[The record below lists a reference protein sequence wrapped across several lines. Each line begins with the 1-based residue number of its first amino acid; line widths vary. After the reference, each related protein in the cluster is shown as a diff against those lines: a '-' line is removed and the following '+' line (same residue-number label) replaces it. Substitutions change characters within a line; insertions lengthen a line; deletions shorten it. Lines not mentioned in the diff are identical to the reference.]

1 MGSRVPRVF
10 ASLPGLCLGQPWV
23 GQSGD
28 GCISVACG
36 DVCSARIKGDRGVAD
51 LDRDRLDGRLSA
63 AQLCRCAVLACGDIS
78 ALRSRARAGLTRSS
92 RCASCEGSSRV
103 AERNR
108 SGNLFERYCPEHL
121 VIRRSAGFY
130 YILFVARSCY
140 ILFIARSLG
149 STYQRHHPSNRSYA
163 WPRHSCNH
171 FGVRSWPTHRSSL
184 V

>member
-1 MGSRVPRVF
+1 MSRFESPRVCE
-10 ASLPGLCLGQPWV
+10 LPGLCLGQPWV

-36 DVCSARIKGDRGVAD
+36 DVCFARIKGDRGVAD

-103 AERNR
+103 AQR
-108 SGNLFERYCPEHL
+108 SP
-121 VIRRSAGFY
+121 RRQSLRKILPPTSCHQTVGGFY
-130 YILFVARSCY
+130 YILFVARS
-140 ILFIARSLG
+140 LRS
-149 STYQRHHPSNRSYA
+149 SYQRYHPNNCSYA

-171 FGVRSWPTHRSSL
+171 FYSSKL
-184 V
+184 ADASQFTSLGAGL